1 MDRVQSCVSLAQGA
15 SAFCAKF
22 ARMDPT
28 RQVKLQELRQLGI
41 EPFPTAPFPINTTAA
56 EILRYYPQQKLDFK
70 SVRLAGRLWRKRLMG
85 KASFAVL
92 RDESGDIQLYFQRD
106 DFADR
111 PELYDTVFK
120 KLLDLGDIIGVE
132 GFVFTTR
139 TGEITVHVQRFRLL
153 AKCLR
158 PLPIEKETEE
168 KTYAAFTDPE
178 LRYRMRYVDLIVHPG
193 VREIFRRRTLI
204 IQTIRDFFNDRGYL
218 EVETPILQPVYGG
231 AFARPFT
238 THHYAL
244 DMELFLRISNELY
257 LKRLIVGGFTGVYEF
272 SKDFRNEGIDRYHN
286 PEFTQVELYVAY
298 QDYMWMMELV
308 EQLLETVAKRVLG
321 TTRLQYGGNE
331 IDLTAPYNRIRYYE
345 ALEKAVGTDV
355 RRLSDREL
363 IAHLHERGLGLPDP
377 PYERTDLI
385 ARLFDKLVEPTLI
398 RPTFVYDYPI
408 EISPLAKAHRT
419 DPTLTERFELIIA
432 GKEVANAYSELNDPI
447 DQRQRLEKQAALR
460 AAGGLEAMP
469 MDEDFLRALEYG
481 MPPTAGLGLGIDR
494 LTMLLTDAPSIQ
506 EVLLFPLLR
515 PERSVSEG

>member
-1 MDRVQSCVSLAQGA
+1 MDEIR
-15 SAFCAKF
+15 
-22 ARMDPT
+22 
-28 RQVKLQELRQLGI
+28 LQKVEALRELGI
-41 EPFPTAPFPINTTAA
+41 EPYPTEPFPINTTAA

-70 SVRLAGRLWRKRLMG
+70 AVRLAGRLWRKRIMG

-92 RDESGDIQLYFQRD
+92 RDETGDIQLYFQRD
-106 DFADR
+106 DFADK

-132 GFVFTTR
+132 GFVFTTK

-178 LRYRMRYVDLIVHPG
+178 LRYRMRYVDLIVHVG
-193 VREIFRRRTLI
+193 VRELFRRRSAI
-204 IQTIRDFFNDRGYL
+204 VQAIRDFFNEKGYL

-231 AFARPFT
+231 AFAQPFT
-238 THHYAL
+238 THHNAL
-244 DMELFLRISNELY
+244 DMQLFLRISNELY

-298 QDYMWMMELV
+298 QDYYWMMELV
-308 EQLLETVAKRVLG
+308 ERLLEAVARRVLG
-321 TTRLQYGGNE
+321 TTQVS
-331 IDLTAPYNRIRYYE
+331 YNGLILDFTPPFTRVRYYE
-345 ALEKAVGTDV
+345 AIEKAVGRDV
-355 RRLSDREL
+355 RALSEQEL
-363 IAHLHERGLGLPDP
+363 LHLLTEKGVPLPEP
-377 PYERTDLI
+377 PYERIDLV
-385 ARLFDKLVEPTLI
+385 AQLFDKLVEPTLI
-398 RPTFVYDYPI
+398 QPTFVLDYPE
-408 EISPLAKAHRT
+408 EISPLAKKHRSE
-419 DPTLTERFELIIA
+419 PGVVERFELIVA
-432 GKEVANAYSELNDPI
+432 GKELANAYSELNDPI
-447 DQRQRLEKQAALR
+447 DQRRRLERQAALR

-494 LTMLLTDAPSIQ
+494 LTMLLCDAPSIQ

-515 PERSVSEG
+515 PETPSPAES

>member
-1 MDRVQSCVSLAQGA
+1 ME
-15 SAFCAKF
+15 
-22 ARMDPT
+22 PT
-28 RQVKLQELRQLGI
+28 RQAKLNELRQLGI
-41 EPFPTAPFPINTTAA
+41 DPFPTEPFFTNTTAA
-56 EILRYYPQQKLDFK
+56 DILRYYPQQKTDFK
-70 SVRLAGRLWRKRLMG
+70 SVRLAGRLWRKRIMG

-106 DFADR
+106 DFAER

-132 GFVFTTR
+132 GFVFTTK

-178 LRYRMRYVDLIVHPG
+178 LRYRMRYVDLIVHLG
-193 VREIFRRRTLI
+193 VRELFRRRTAI
-204 IQTIRDFFNDRGYL
+204 VQAIREFFNERGYL
-218 EVETPILQPVYGG
+218 EVETPILQPIYGG

-238 THHYAL
+238 THHHAL
-244 DMELFLRISNELY
+244 DMELYLRISNELY

-298 QDYMWMMELV
+298 RDYLWMLELV
-308 EQLLETVAKRVLG
+308 ENLLEQVVRQVLG
-321 TTRLQYGGNE
+321 TTRVRYGEYE
-331 IDLTAPYNRIRYYE
+331 IDWTAPYRRVRYYE
-345 ALEKAVGTDV
+345 ALEEVVGQDV
-355 RRLSDREL
+355 RKLSEREL
-363 IAHLHERGLGLPDP
+363 IGLLHAKGISLPEP
-377 PYERTDLI
+377 PYERADLI

-398 RPTFVYDYPI
+398 QPTFVLDYPI
-408 EISPLAKAHRT
+408 ELSPLAKVHRS
-419 DPTLTERFELIIA
+419 DPTLTERFELIVA
-432 GKEVANAYSELNDPI
+432 GKEIANAYSELNDPI

-515 PERSVSEG
+515 PEKVSSKE

>member
-1 MDRVQSCVSLAQGA
+1 MDEIRL
-15 SAFCAKF
+15 K
-22 ARMDPT
+22 
-28 RQVKLQELRQLGI
+28 KLEALRELGI
-41 EPFPTAPFPINTTAA
+41 EPYPTEPFLINTTAA

-70 SVRLAGRLWRKRLMG
+70 AVRLAGRLWRKRLMG

-92 RDESGDIQLYFQRD
+92 RDETGDIQLYFQRD
-106 DFADR
+106 DFADK

-120 KLLDLGDIIGVE
+120 KLLDLGDVIGVE
-132 GFVFTTR
+132 GFVFTTK

-178 LRYRMRYVDLIVHPG
+178 LRYRMRYVDLIVHVG
-193 VREIFRRRTLI
+193 VRELFRRRTAI
-204 IQTIRDFFNDRGYL
+204 VQAIRDFFNERGYL

-231 AFARPFT
+231 AFAQPFT
-238 THHYAL
+238 THHNAL
-244 DMELFLRISNELY
+244 NMELFLRISNELY

-298 QDYMWMMELV
+298 QDYYWMMELV
-308 EQLLETVAKRVLG
+308 ERLLETVVRRVLG
-321 TTRLQYGGNE
+321 TTQVTYNG
-331 IDLTAPYNRIRYYE
+331 LTLDFTPPFARVRYYE
-345 ALEKAVGTDV
+345 ALAKAIGREVRALSEQELVQLLTEK
-355 RRLSDREL
+355 
-363 IAHLHERGLGLPDP
+363 GLPLPEP
-377 PYERTDLI
+377 PYERIDLI
-385 ARLFDKLVEPTLI
+385 AQLFDKLVEPTLI
-398 RPTFVYDYPI
+398 QPTFVLDYPE
-408 EISPLAKAHRT
+408 EISPLAKKHRSE
-419 DPTLTERFELIIA
+419 PGVVERFELIVG
-432 GKEVANAYSELNDPI
+432 GKELANAYSELNDPI
-447 DQRQRLEKQAALR
+447 DQRRRLERQAALR

-494 LTMLLTDAPSIQ
+494 LTMILCDAPSIQ

-515 PERSVSEG
+515 PETPSPAES

>member
-1 MDRVQSCVSLAQGA
+1 
-15 SAFCAKF
+15 
-22 ARMDPT
+22 MDPV
-28 RQVKLQELRQLGI
+28 RQAKIAELRRLGI
-41 EPFPTAPFPINTTAA
+41 DPFPTEPFLVNTTAA
-56 EILRYYPQQKLDFK
+56 QIFRYYPQQKLDFK

-92 RDESGDIQLYFQRD
+92 RDESGEIQLYFQRD
-106 DFADR
+106 DFAER
-111 PELYDTVFK
+111 PELYDIVFK
-120 KLLDLGDIIGVE
+120 KLLDLGDVLGVE
-132 GFVFTTR
+132 GFVFTTK

-178 LRYRMRYVDLIVHPG
+178 LRYRMRYVDLIVHLG
-193 VREIFRRRTLI
+193 VRDIFRRRTTI
-204 IQTIRDFFNDRGYL
+204 VQSIRDFFNQRGYL

-238 THHYAL
+238 THHEAL
-244 DMELFLRISNELY
+244 DMQLFLRISNELY

-298 QDYMWMMELV
+298 QDYLWMMELV
-308 EQLLETVAKRVLG
+308 EQLLESVVRQTLGKTTV
-321 TTRLQYGGNE
+321 QYGEHE
-331 IDLTAPYNRIRYYE
+331 IDFAAPYRRVRYYDAIE
-345 ALEKAVGTDV
+345 SSLGVNV
-355 RRLSDREL
+355 RHLSEREL
-363 IAHLHERGLGLPDP
+363 IELLHQKNLPLPTP
-377 PYERTDLI
+377 PYERADLI
-385 ARLFDKLVEPTLI
+385 ARLFDKLVEPSLI
-398 RPTFVYDYPI
+398 QPTFVMDYPI
-408 EISPLAKAHRT
+408 ELSPLAKAHRT
-419 DPTLTERFELIIA
+419 DPELTERFELIVA
-432 GKEVANAYSELNDPI
+432 GKELANAYSELNDPI
-447 DQRQRLEKQAALR
+447 DQRQRLEKQMALR

-494 LTMLLTDAPSIQ
+494 LAMLLCNVPSIQ

-515 PERSVSEG
+515 PE